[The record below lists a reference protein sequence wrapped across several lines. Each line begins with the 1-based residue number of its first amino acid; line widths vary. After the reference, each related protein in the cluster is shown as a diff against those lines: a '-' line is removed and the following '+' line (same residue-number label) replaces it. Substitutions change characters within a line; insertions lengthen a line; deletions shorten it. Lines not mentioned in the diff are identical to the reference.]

1 MGVSLKS
8 PQTIRRVR
16 VAPTTCAM
24 LSTCAARST
33 LFSRKRVT
41 ILRILVSRAVS
52 ERNWWLVMNWLS
64 EALMAVERR
73 WLLKIRTVSSPTIT
87 SAQTEDEGVSTVS
100 ERRMRYLLRMVSV
113 DP

>member
-1 MGVSLKS
+1 
-8 PQTIRRVR
+8 
-16 VAPTTCAM
+16 M

-73 WLLKIRTVSSPTIT
+73 WLLKTRTVSSPTIT

-100 ERRMRYLLRMVSV
+100 ERRMRYLLRITSGA
-113 DP
+113 P